1 MQGGPLVAGRSHGL
15 GGGMTG
21 WSQQGSGGR
30 RMARLRLTAVSC
42 VLSALALGVPGRAA
56 AQVPLPGLA
65 VPAHAGSSTWLAR
78 LEAPPQ
84 ALPHDALLHDAPL
97 PDALPRGAP
106 LRDAPLHDAL
116 PPAEPALRQAVL
128 QALWPADIVRLA
140 DAYLGRFAAQDWCA
154 DARRLREQARQTALL
169 LRRPDVQLFRSAF
182 AGASA
187 GDLAAS
193 DLRLAALGDAAAAL
207 RLAQPTAQ
215 LEAGSKRQLG
225 WLQFAAALGS
235 EQAAYALALHYR
247 RLSQPLLAAQHEAQ
261 ALALGLVPP
270 LSLDHVRK

>member
-1 MQGGPLVAGRSHGL
+1 
-15 GGGMTG
+15 
-21 WSQQGSGGR
+21 
-30 RMARLRLTAVSC
+30 MARLRMTAVSC
-42 VLSALALGVPGRAA
+42 VLSALALGVPWRAA
-56 AQVPLPGLA
+56 AQAPLPLLA

-84 ALPHDALLHDAPL
+84 TLTHDAPL
-97 PDALPRGAP
+97 H
-106 LRDAPLHDAL
+106 DAPLHDAL

-154 DARRLREQARQTALL
+154 DARLLREQARQTALL

-182 AGASA
+182 AVAPA

-193 DLRLAALGDAAAAL
+193 DLRLAALGDPAAAL

-247 RLSQPLLAAQHEAQ
+247 RVSQPLLAAQHEAQ

>member
-1 MQGGPLVAGRSHGL
+1 
-15 GGGMTG
+15 
-21 WSQQGSGGR
+21 
-30 RMARLRLTAVSC
+30 MARLRMTAVSC
-42 VLSALALGVPGRAA
+42 VLSALALGVPWRAA
-56 AQVPLPGLA
+56 AQAPLPLLA
-65 VPAHAGSSTWLAR
+65 VPAHVGSSTWLAR
-78 LEAPPQ
+78 LEAPAQ
-84 ALPHDALLHDAPL
+84 TLTHDAPL
-97 PDALPRGAP
+97 HG
-106 LRDAPLHDAL
+106 APLHDAL
-116 PPAEPALRQAVL
+116 PPAEPALRQALL

-154 DARRLREQARQTALL
+154 DARLLREHARQTALL

-182 AGASA
+182 TGAPA

-193 DLRLAALGDAAAAL
+193 DLRLAALGDPAAAL

-247 RLSQPLLAAQHEAQ
+247 RVSQPLLAAQHEAQ

>member
-1 MQGGPLVAGRSHGL
+1 MQGGPSVAGRNHGL

-21 WSQQGSGGR
+21 WSQRGSGGR
-30 RMARLRLTAVSC
+30 RMARLRMAAVSC

-56 AQVPLPGLA
+56 AQAPLPVLA

-78 LEAPPQ
+78 LEAPAQ
-84 ALPHDALLHDAPL
+84 TLTQDAPL
-97 PDALPRGAP
+97 HHAP
-106 LRDAPLHDAL
+106 LHDAPLHDAL

-193 DLRLAALGDAAAAL
+193 DLRLAALGDPAAAL